1 MAKVRSPVNPN
12 DLRRTEEFL
21 RAKIPVTRAMGIRVV
36 AHGDTFAIEAP
47 VALNYNHLH
56 TAFGG
61 SINAVATLAAYA
73 FVWLRL
79 GDAAHVVVR
88 ESTIRF
94 LRPIRETIR
103 AYCKEP
109 TADELRIFYSAL
121 SDNAKA
127 TMRLGVVIQENETVA
142 ADFSGTFVATRS
154 ARLPSQ

>member
-1 MAKVRSPVNPN
+1 MNPN

-21 RAKIPVTRAMGIRVV
+21 HAKIPLTRAMGVRVV
-36 AHGDTFAIEAP
+36 AHGDAFAIEAP

-61 SINAVATLAAYA
+61 SINAVATLAAYG

-79 GDAAHVVVR
+79 GDESHVVVR

-94 LRPIRETIR
+94 LRPIREVIR
-103 AYCKEP
+103 AHCEQP
-109 TADELRIFYSAL
+109 TGDELRIFDSAL
-121 SDNAKA
+121 RDNGKA
-127 TMRLGVVIQENETVA
+127 RIRLTVRVEENDALA
-142 ADFSGTFVATRS
+142 AEFSGTFVATRN